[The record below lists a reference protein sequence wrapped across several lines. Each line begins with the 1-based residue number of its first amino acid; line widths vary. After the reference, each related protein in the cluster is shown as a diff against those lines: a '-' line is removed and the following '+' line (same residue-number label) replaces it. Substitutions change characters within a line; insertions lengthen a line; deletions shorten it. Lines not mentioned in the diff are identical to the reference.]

1 MSQMQ
6 KEEARASE
14 SLGFNF
20 ALLKSGSV
28 ILGVLYAITLIL
40 MIPVFSSMGLSFNNM
55 LVRSAMIL
63 LSVVIIHFSINGLYY
78 MFVTV
83 PLILTGLFF
92 VGGWAIW
99 LFTPFAFIVVDIIA
113 SIFGAF
119 GFAGFI
125 QTQNISEFF
134 TRIGQTCMGIGT
146 GIWWLTKKVK
156 DINYPALLIYI
167 ITLTLAGLFT
177 SSIQFSYPIL
187 FLLLWATVSYKINED
202 PRFDANEQLKTV
214 MKIVISL
221 ALVIGTFKNIFLSN
235 NTWYGEKSFGLILY
249 SGVVFLAVSY
259 GIWRPQKILKQ
270 LPKGV
275 RNILMKFIKDMSKFV
290 FIKLG

>member
-83 PLILTGLFF
+83 PLILTGLFCRRMGYM
-92 VGGWAIW
+92 VIYTICLYSSRYYCKYIW
-99 LFTPFAFIVVDIIA
+99 CFWLY
-113 SIFGAF
+113 
-119 GFAGFI
+119 GFI
-125 QTQNISEFF
+125 QTQNISEF
-134 TRIGQTCMGIGT
+134 
-146 GIWWLTKKVK
+146 
-156 DINYPALLIYI
+156 LL
-167 ITLTLAGLFT
+167 
-177 SSIQFSYPIL
+177 
-187 FLLLWATVSYKINED
+187 E
-202 PRFDANEQLKTV
+202 
-214 MKIVISL
+214 
-221 ALVIGTFKNIFLSN
+221 
-235 NTWYGEKSFGLILY
+235 
-249 SGVVFLAVSY
+249 
-259 GIWRPQKILKQ
+259 
-270 LPKGV
+270 
-275 RNILMKFIKDMSKFV
+275 
-290 FIKLG
+290 